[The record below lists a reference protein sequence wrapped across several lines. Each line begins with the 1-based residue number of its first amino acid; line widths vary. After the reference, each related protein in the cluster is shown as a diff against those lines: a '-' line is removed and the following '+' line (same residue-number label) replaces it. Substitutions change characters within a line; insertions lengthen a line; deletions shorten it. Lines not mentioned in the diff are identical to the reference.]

1 MGNSVPLTNNAFT
14 CWVTSLSSLFCPFL
28 GWITRRKEE
37 KVMTI
42 DQIHKEVA
50 KEEAN
55 AARRSSRSSIG
66 GGGSA
71 GLRRSSS
78 DLRRSVV
85 DQDGFVQIVP
95 TSRSSGNLLRAVSD
109 AAPFGAA
116 VPNPPKP
123 GVRRAQSFN
132 VAPKSKS
139 PPGPSR
145 TVPPLSVP
153 TSTKSANPTLSLD
166 EINTKAQQLLKEY
179 LVGGDLAEAIKSI
192 DELVRTASNGSDER
206 GAKVVEA
213 FVLLIMECKSEDV
226 DKMLNVAK
234 AAHEQMKLA
243 DQCFLKG
250 LDEPLE
256 FLSDIEIDAPLA
268 RTFMIK
274 IIDVF
279 SSFVVGVSFEAAAA
293 TAREK
298 K

>member
-1 MGNSVPLTNNAFT
+1 
-14 CWVTSLSSLFCPFL
+14 
-28 GWITRRKEE
+28 
-37 KVMTI
+37 MTI

-50 KEEAN
+50 KEEAH
-55 AARRSSRSSIG
+55 AARRSSSRSSIG
-66 GGGSA
+66 GGSSMQGNN
-71 GLRRSSS
+71 LRRSSS
-78 DLRRSVV
+78 DLRKSVV

-109 AAPFGAA
+109 AAPPGPTM
-116 VPNPPKP
+116 PNPHKP
-123 GVRRAQSFN
+123 VRRAQSFT
-132 VAPKSKS
+132 VMPKSKS

-145 TVPPLSVP
+145 TAPQTTVS
-153 TSTKSANPTLSLD
+153 TSTKSTKATMSLD

-179 LVGGDLAEAIKSI
+179 LVGGDLAEAVMSI
-192 DELVRTASNGSDER
+192 DDLVRVTNDGSEER

-213 FVLLIMECKSEDV
+213 FVLLVMECKSEDV

-234 AAHEQMKLA
+234 AAHQQKKLV

-274 IIDVF
+274 IVDAF
-279 SSFVVGVSFEAAAA
+279 SSFAVAVSFETAAAA
-293 TAREK
+293 AQK

>member
-1 MGNSVPLTNNAFT
+1 
-14 CWVTSLSSLFCPFL
+14 
-28 GWITRRKEE
+28 
-37 KVMTI
+37 MTI

-50 KEEAN
+50 KEEAH
-55 AARRSSRSSIG
+55 AARRSSSRSSIG
-66 GGGSA
+66 GGGGT

-95 TSRSSGNLLRAVSD
+95 TSRSSGNLTRAVSD
-109 AAPFGAA
+109 VAPLGAA
-116 VPNPPKP
+116 FPNPPKP
-123 GVRRAQSFN
+123 MVRRAQSFN
-132 VAPKSKS
+132 IVPKSKS
-139 PPGPSR
+139 PPGPPR
-145 TVPPLSVP
+145 NLPPLAVP
-153 TSTKSANPTLSLD
+153 TSTKSAKPTLSLD

-179 LVGGDLAEAIKSI
+179 LVGGDLAEAVMSI
-192 DELVRTASNGSDER
+192 DDLVRVALDGSEER

-234 AAHEQMKLA
+234 AAHQQKKIT

-274 IIDVF
+274 IVDAF
-279 SSFVVGVSFEAAAA
+279 STFVVGVSFEAAAA
-293 TAREK
+293 AAREK